1 VADVY
6 AGKKTAVL
14 QPEKVGTSVRFFYPP
29 VYRAY
34 TSHHFRL
41 YPLYGSFVI
50 LVFLLEIHSAIL
62 YFKKTAC
69 ILITA
74 ITLKPGS
81 VLQRESIIEK
91 IVRNIQ

>member
-1 VADVY
+1 
-6 AGKKTAVL
+6 
-14 QPEKVGTSVRFFYPP
+14 
-29 VYRAY
+29 
-34 TSHHFRL
+34 
-41 YPLYGSFVI
+41 VI